1 MLLIKASSQN
11 QLIKEHINKLRRKC
25 AECELEI
32 KRSTKQLKVNKKK
45 QANCS
50 TSKEKA
56 RCDLV
61 KKKHLKRKKKLEKKY
76 AAYKSRLVGLMSRQS
91 QNSESTEAAKHRARH
106 KEASARH
113 RKHQERRGKHHRA
126 SAIKERSTRRLHT
139 KLDEA
144 NEEAPTGTGTAN
156 QKMPYPVLNDKREL
170 KVILNIL
177 KEKQNHLNEML
188 EQTLATLESLKQ
200 EKNTA
205 NQEDIEAK
213 HTRLKN
219 LEENIKV
226 QLTRLNRQ
234 IDYINFSLDIAKI
247 KKMLLKTEAI
257 DEAGNMN
264 NESDL
269 ETEQVERLKKKLADL
284 NKKVDHLLTL
294 MKDAN
299 RRFQKQ
305 QEQLKQQQAAKTES
319 QKSGDAAANTNAP
332 GVPISYY
339 RNVPPPI
346 MSNNNSTN
354 ASSSGGGGGTV
365 TSAVTIS
372 KKPVPNNLAP
382 PLPPMPPLPPQ
393 SGSPALSSLHQAT
406 IGGLN
411 PSMTKSISQQSFLSH
426 SAEASNKHFNTLHST
441 ADHQLANMSKHYG

>member
-1 MLLIKASSQN
+1 M
-11 QLIKEHINKLRRKC
+11 
-25 AECELEI
+25 
-32 KRSTKQLKVNKKK
+32 NKKK
-45 QANCS
+45 QASCS

-76 AAYKSRLVGLMSRQS
+76 AAYKSRLVGLMTRQS
-91 QNSESTEAAKHRARH
+91 QNSESSEAAKHRRH
-106 KEASARH
+106 KDASARH
-113 RKHQERRGKHHRA
+113 RKHQERRSKHHRA
-126 SAIKERSTRRLHT
+126 SATKERSTRRLHT
-139 KLDEA
+139 KLDEV
-144 NEEAPTGTGTAN
+144 NEETPSGTGAAN

-205 NQEDIEAK
+205 TQEDIEAK

-247 KKMLLKTEAI
+247 KKMLLKTEAV

-269 ETEQVERLKKKLADL
+269 ETEQIERLRKKLADL

-305 QEQLKQQQAAKTES
+305 QEQLKQQQQAAKTES
-319 QKSGDAAANTNAP
+319 QKSGDTAANTNAP

-346 MSNNNSTN
+346 MSNNNN
-354 ASSSGGGGGTV
+354 NNPNSSGGGTV

-393 SGSPALSSLHQAT
+393 TGSPALSSHHAN

-426 SAEASNKHFNTLHST
+426 SAETSNKHFSSLHST
-441 ADHQLANMSKHYG
+441 ADNQMANMSKHYG